1 MPAFKWRDE
10 RGDNEQTMSV
20 NTGPILPEKAREFAT
35 LAHQRIDHRRKYTR
49 QPYDEHLRAVA
60 ELVAQVSDDPEMLAA
75 AWLHDIVEDTPV
87 TLDTVEAEFGPG
99 VAGLVRELTDIS
111 RPGDGNRAARKAIDR
126 RHLASASPRAKTIK
140 LADLSDNARDIA
152 DADSRFARVF
162 LEEMA
167 ALLEVLQEGDAR
179 MLTRARK
186 VLAQCQARLRAEDTE
201 AAESPESVAWRTE
214 QLGVIR
220 RQMRA
225 FSVRDLAS
233 PLPSVDEDRAASEIA
248 RLAAEQGWTVLGLR
262 RAGHVETYARG
273 EDLADG
279 ACAQAGR
286 VILPE
291 QLVDHTAPLSV
302 MVHVLTRH
310 EFAFVRLLGQVGGV
324 LVRDDLHKPI
334 GRMWLFGMVTLA
346 ELLISE
352 RIREIWPRGAWRGQ
366 LSAGRLDKALDLQ
379 RERARRGQSV
389 GLLECLQ
396 LSDKLA
402 ILMQDPAQLAEFGYR
417 SKRAAEANLREL
429 ESLRNHLA
437 HSQDFVAS
445 HWQQIARM
453 TRRFEE
459 ALMLDAG
466 TPLAYGG

>member
-1 MPAFKWRDE
+1 MPMQPANSSEDFVE
-10 RGDNEQTMSV
+10 R
-20 NTGPILPEKAREFAT
+20 ARTLAT
-35 LAHQRIDHRRKYTR
+35 QAHQRIDHRRKYSQ
-49 QPYDEHLRAVA
+49 QPYDMHLRAVA
-60 ELVAQVSDDPEMLAA
+60 ELVATVSGDPEMLAA

-87 TLDTVEAEFGPG
+87 TLEEVEREFGPG
-99 VAGLVRELTDIS
+99 VTGLVRELTDVS
-111 RPGDGNRAARKAIDR
+111 RPGDGNRAARKALDR
-126 RHLASASPRAKTIK
+126 QHLAQASPRAKTIK
-140 LADLSDNARDIA
+140 LADLCDNAGDIA
-152 DADSRFARVF
+152 GADPRFARVF
-162 LEEMA
+162 LREMA
-167 ALLEVLQEGDAR
+167 ALLEVLGEGDVR
-179 MLTRARK
+179 MLARARR
-186 VLAQCQARLRAEDTE
+186 VHARCEAQLRAEDAE
-201 AAESPESVAWRTE
+201 PAESPALAEWRAD
-214 QLGVIR
+214 QVRIIR

-233 PLPSVDEDRAASEIA
+233 PLPSVDAERPAPDTA
-248 RLAAEQGWTVLGLR
+248 RLAAAQGWTVLGLR
-262 RAGHVETYARG
+262 HAGHVDAYARPQ
-273 EDLADG
+273 DLIDG
-279 ACAQAGR
+279 SCAEAGR

-291 QLVDHTAPLSV
+291 QLVDSAAPLSV

-346 ELLISE
+346 ELMITE
-352 RIREIWPRGAWRGQ
+352 RVRQRWPRGAWRAE
-366 LSAGRLDKALDLQ
+366 LSAGRLDKALELQ
-379 RERARRGQSV
+379 RERARRGQSA

-402 ILMQDPAQLAEFGYR
+402 ILVRDPEQLAAFGYR
-417 SKRAAEANLREL
+417 SKRAAEADLREL

-459 ALMLDAG
+459 ALMEEGGMPSPPAG
-466 TPLAYGG
+466 G